1 MLKSVLLAL
10 MFVAS
15 SGNAATSKYL
25 IKSTQSWNGN
35 ELPAYALA
43 QPEVTIKEIIIAPGE
58 KLPWHQH
65 PVINAGILLSGE
77 LVVQTREGKKLHL
90 KAGDTLIELVNT
102 SHTGQNISNE
112 PAKIVVFYLAEQG
125 EKVTVLDHEH
135 KE

>member
-15 SGNAATSKYL
+15 SGNAATSKDL
-25 IKSTQSWNGN
+25 IKSTESWNGN

>member
-1 MLKSVLLAL
+1 MLKQVVLGL
-10 MFVAS
+10 MFAATSAS
-15 SGNAATSKYL
+15 AATSKDL

-102 SHTGQNISNE
+102 SHTGQNISTE

-125 EKVTVLDHEH
+125 EKVTILDHEH
-135 KE
+135 KD

>member
-1 MLKSVLLAL
+1 MLKPVLLGL
-10 MFVAS
+10 MLATTSVS
-15 SGNAATSKYL
+15 AATSKDL

-35 ELPAYALA
+35 KLPAYALT
-43 QPEVTIKEIIIAPGE
+43 QPEVTIKEIVIAPGE

-77 LVVQTREGKKLHL
+77 LVVQTRDGNKLHL

-102 SHTGQNISNE
+102 SHTGTNISSE

-125 EKVTVLDHEH
+125 VGVTILDDEH
-135 KE
+135 RD